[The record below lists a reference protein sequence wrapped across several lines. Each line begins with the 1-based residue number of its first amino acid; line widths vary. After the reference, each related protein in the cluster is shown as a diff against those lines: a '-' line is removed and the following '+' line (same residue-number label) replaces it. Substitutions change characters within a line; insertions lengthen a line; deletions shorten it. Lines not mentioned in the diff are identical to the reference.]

1 MLDDT
6 VIQVQGGNTV
16 ALENRLP
23 MENKCLNREGKG
35 KEKEVRILFEQY
47 FAVA

>member
-6 VIQVQGGNTV
+6 VIQVQGGNAV
-16 ALENRLP
+16 ALGNWLP

-35 KEKEVRILFEQY
+35 KGSQDTF
-47 FAVA
+47 